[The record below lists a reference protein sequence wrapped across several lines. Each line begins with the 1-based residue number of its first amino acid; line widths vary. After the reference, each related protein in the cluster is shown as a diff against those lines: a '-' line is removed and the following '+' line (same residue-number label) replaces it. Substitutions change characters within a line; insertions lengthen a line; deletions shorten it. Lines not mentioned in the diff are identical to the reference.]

1 MSDITTQNPFAPPLA
16 RLSEPSPARG
26 LVEASRGSRFA
37 AALLDGVIPGGVGLV
52 LGVSAAMA
60 IPGLGRESGQAIG
73 AALGFAALFGVLI
86 IGWLVVTG
94 VMVYRYGQTI
104 GKRIMSIRV
113 VRTDGSRAAF
123 GRILGLRVGV
133 MMVLGFIPL
142 LGPLVGLIDSLLIF
156 RDSSKCL
163 HDDIADT
170 RVVTAASSEHA
181 TLAGSLA

>member
-1 MSDITTQNPFAPPLA
+1 MSDITTQNPFAPPLV
-16 RLSEPSPARG
+16 RVSEPLPADG
-26 LVEASRGSRFA
+26 LVEANRGARLAAAILDGLVPVVVVAILGICAAVALPAIGRGSSGAGAAIVFA
-37 AALLDGVIPGGVGLV
+37 VA
-52 LGVSAAMA
+52 LGVV
-60 IPGLGRESGQAIG
+60 I
-73 AALGFAALFGVLI
+73 V
-86 IGWLVVTG
+86 GWLVVTG

-113 VRTDGSRAAF
+113 VRSDGSRAAF

>member
-16 RLSEPSPARG
+16 RVSEPVTGDS
-26 LVEASRGSRFA
+26 LVEATRGSRLA
-37 AALLDGVIPGGVGLV
+37 AAILDGLIPGAVAAV
-52 LGVSAAMA
+52 LGICGAVA
-60 IPGLGRESGQAIG
+60 IPALGHDSSGGLGAAIV
-73 AALGFAALFGVLI
+73 FFALFAVLI
-86 IGWLVVTG
+86 VGWLVVTG
-94 VMVYRYGQTI
+94 VMVYRYSQTI
-104 GKRIMSIRV
+104 GKRIMGIRV

-170 RVVTAASSEHA
+170 RVVTAASSQHA